1 MTEERRILLSRC
13 GVGLCNR
20 FGKWA
25 LWAGIDK
32 SSECTPFAKDE
43 IQNIMKDLGCDAVR
57 AFMVVQDLT
66 NTCHNISVNNIDD
79 EWFWEILCKPIPE
92 KKWYVKVPHA
102 HKTYYHKWF
111 DSDVLGAQSVQGVN
125 DQLNQLDD
133 DCKFTEAE
141 IKKYHLED
149 CERVPIDD

>member
-1 MTEERRILLSRC
+1 MTKEKRVLHSRC
-13 GVGLCNR
+13 GIGLCKIFN
-20 FGKWA
+20 KWD

-32 SSECTPFAKDE
+32 PSECTPFAKDE
-43 IQNIMKDLGCDAVR
+43 IQDIMKDLGYEVVR

-111 DSDVLGAQSVQGVN
+111 DNDVLGAESVQGVY
-125 DQLNQLDD
+125 DQLNNLDD
-133 DCKFTEAE
+133 SCEFTEAE
-141 IKKYHLED
+141 VKKYHLENCKREAVD
-149 CERVPIDD
+149 E